1 MPPALG
7 VIGVSLGR
15 WQRSTHQGRFSDEPF
30 GVRDIQFD
38 CPRIFVEP
46 CSPREEIGNFGGTG
60 RFGRADG
67 LPAIGSVGGKH
78 TLETSDVMAAATD
91 QQKHRTALG
100 VTAPD
105 YCGEITGRG
114 NSADDGPNLDVSR
127 EPLAH

>member
-1 MPPALG
+1 
-7 VIGVSLGR
+7 
-15 WQRSTHQGRFSDEPF
+15 
-30 GVRDIQFD
+30 
-38 CPRIFVEP
+38 
-46 CSPREEIGNFGGTG
+46 
-60 RFGRADG
+60 
-67 LPAIGSVGGKH
+67 
-78 TLETSDVMAAATD
+78 MAAATD